1 MNGAPT
7 TMCAELR
14 RNCAAPHFHFVL
26 ISYCCATFSFRAYVH
41 TSSSGE
47 IAAAGTAASAQY
59 ALRPW
64 SATPT
69 SSGDSDAFRAKK
81 SQFFTKSVI
90 TDEPKVKWSVV
101 PAGGTARR
109 CANAAS
115 FSSRLLFSG
124 CIHLGSGGGVP
135 STATAAAAVG
145 GGADAAAAADAA
157 TAGGGLAAIGGATD
171 GGSAACGSSA
181 AVVSSRYRTTA
192 CCDVKRPSAPPDS
205 PT

>member
-7 TMCAELR
+7 TICAELR
-14 RNCAAPHFHFVL
+14 RVAPSCAAPHFHFVL

-90 TDEPKVKWSVV
+90 TDEPKVS
-101 PAGGTARR
+101 
-109 CANAAS
+109 AS
-115 FSSRLLFSG
+115 M
-124 CIHLGSGGGVP
+124 
-135 STATAAAAVG
+135 
-145 GGADAAAAADAA
+145 
-157 TAGGGLAAIGGATD
+157 
-171 GGSAACGSSA
+171 SSA
-181 AVVSSRYRTTA
+181 RIDLVWTTRKPRSACIMPTSSLTLLKFTLRISWSLA
-192 CCDVKRPSAPPDS
+192 FL
-205 PT
+205 